1 MHSADLPGER
11 PTVRSAKVYALEGE
25 LGDDDIAA
33 IKHYVINPVEARE
46 ASLDTKTTL
55 KTQVPVPGKVEI
67 IEGFRTMS
75 DADLE
80 QFIADRGL
88 AMDLADLQFCRAHF
102 TEEQRDP
109 TITEIKVIDT
119 YWSDH
124 CRHTTFGTQL
134 DDVQIDDATVQAAF
148 DKYLEMRHELGRDAK
163 PVCLMDMGTIGA
175 KWLKKNGI
183 LKNLDESEEINA
195 CTVKVKVDVNGH
207 DEDWLFL
214 FKNETH
220 NHPTEIEPFGG
231 AATCIGGCIRDPLS
245 GRSYVYQA
253 MRVTG
258 AADPTVPVS
267 ETLEGKLLSASSSPP
282 PPPVIPPT
290 QPDRP
295 GHRSGGRNLPPD
307 MCQAHGGRC
316 GCGRDSGR
324 SCTPRNPGS
333 GRQGH
338 PARRAY
344 RP

>member
-1 MHSADLPGER
+1 MQVAKP
-11 PTVRSAKVYALEGE
+11 AKVEVVAGFDKLDDEG
-25 LGDDDIAA
+25 LQ
-33 IKHYVINPVEARE
+33 R
-46 ASLDTKTTL
+46 
-55 KTQVPVPGKVEI
+55 
-67 IEGFRTMS
+67 
-75 DADLE
+75 
-80 QFIADRGL
+80 FIDERGL
-88 AMDLADLQFCRAHF
+88 AMDLADAKVCQEYFRGEHR
-102 TEEQRDP
+102 EP

-134 DDVQIDDATVQAAF
+134 DEVDIDDNVVKAAF
-148 DKYLEMRHELGRDAK
+148 DKYMAMRHELGRDGK

-195 CTVKVKVDVNGH
+195 CTVKVKVDVNGE
-207 DEDWLFL
+207 DQDWLFL

-258 AADPTVPVS
+258 AGDPRVPVS
-267 ETLEGKLLSASSSPP
+267 ETLKGKLPSARSSPP
-282 PPPVIPPT
+282 
-290 QPDRP
+290 R
-295 GHRSGGRNLPPD
+295 PPD
-307 MCQAHGGRC
+307 
-316 GCGRDSGR
+316 
-324 SCTPRNPGS
+324 TPRTAIRSVWRPVRS
-333 GRQGH
+333 TRFTIRAMWPSAWKSAQSWVRPRPTMSAVKPRPRRQDH
-338 PARRAY
+338 PAGRAY